1 MYKIA
6 VLGAGYM
13 GSAITYPLTEN
24 GHKVNLWGTWLDD
37 EILDSCRKGLH
48 PKLKK
53 ALPGPVDLYYSD
65 DLAKAVRDADMVFIA
80 VTSEGFVPVFKLLL
94 DNIENIEKEHYFYKL
109 TKGLVESDGTVKRAT
124 QAAEELFTGKFPGKD
139 FLWTTIGGPVKAV
152 ELSDKIPTAS
162 VYGVGNSRLWNF
174 PFDFATD
181 YYPVTI
187 TDDIIGVEV
196 SSAFKN
202 VFAIAVGLCDG
213 IYKTSASE
221 GMYHNFNA
229 FVFNQAMIE
238 MSEIVQAAGGRAETV
253 FDLAGIGDFYVASL
267 SGRNRRYGDFVGNGS
282 DPLKTYKKM
291 YAEGE
296 VAEGY
301 QALKIGF
308 KWVNSLKDDFTG
320 ELPLLSSLHK
330 IIFGRHDPL
339 DGLKEFVKKMKNRF
353 QLSKG

>member
-37 EILDSCRKGLH
+37 EILDSCKKGFH

-53 ALPGPVDLYYSD
+53 ALPGPVDLFYSD
-65 DLAKAVRDADMVFIA
+65 DLAEAVKDVDMVFIA

-94 DNIENIEKEHYFYKL
+94 DNIDKKEHYFYKL
-109 TKGLVESDGTVKRAT
+109 TKGLVESGGTIKRAS
-124 QAAEELFTGKFPGKD
+124 QAAEELFAGKFPGRD
-139 FLWTTIGGPVKAV
+139 LLWTTIGGPVKAV

-162 VYGVGNSRLWNF
+162 VYGVSSSKLWNL

-213 IYKTSASE
+213 IFKTSASE

-238 MSEIVQAAGGRAETV
+238 MSGIVLAAGGRTETV
-253 FDLAGIGDFYVASL
+253 FDLAGTGDFYVASL
-267 SGRNRRYGDFVGNGS
+267 SGRNRRYGDFVGSGS
-282 DPLKTYKKM
+282 EPLKGYKKM
-291 YAEGE
+291 YTDGE

-308 KWVNSLKDDFTG
+308 KWVNSLKDDFID

-330 IIFGRHDPL
+330 IIFGGHVPL
-339 DGLKEFVKKMKNRF
+339 DELKEFVKKMKNRF
-353 QLSKG
+353 QLSRR